1 MIRIHIFT
9 YSEDA
14 PEAVAA
20 ARCARMACPS
30 ALVRVLDDCHAPVD
44 AATVAALEELGAIY
58 EQTSWM
64 RGGNL
69 RGPGAIVGVLRSM
82 AAGADPGDI
91 LVKLDAD
98 TALLD
103 GDWLHWMA
111 DHPECLWYS
120 SGDDRHLTYGCCY
133 AVRARVAVHLADV
146 LQERHLPDS
155 APEDLTYAL
164 AMIQEYGREA
174 CRIETPWRQ
183 DDAPDS
189 RWSCWCWHSSV
200 ATPDLYA
207 WMFRVVTT
215 GNPRPHGVP
224 RHRRAEVM
232 HQLCDARMRLAE
244 ASITAPDGGTDL
256 PSSR

>member
-9 YSEDA
+9 YSADG

-20 ARCARMACPS
+20 ARCARMVCPS
-30 ALVRVLDDCHAPVD
+30 ALLRVLDDGHAPVD
-44 AATVAALEELGAIY
+44 AATAATLKELGAAY

-82 AAGADPGDI
+82 AAGAAPDDI

-111 DHPECLWYS
+111 DHPECYWYS

-133 AVRARVAVHLADV
+133 AVRAHVAVHLADV
-146 LQERHLPDS
+146 LQERHLPDF
-155 APEDLTYAL
+155 APEDLTLAL
-164 AMIQEYGREA
+164 TVIQEYGRGA
-174 CRIETPWRQ
+174 CRIDAPWRRGE
-183 DDAPDS
+183 AENS
-189 RWSCWCWHSSV
+189 RWSCWCWHS
-200 ATPDLYA
+200 ATASPDLYA
-207 WMFRVVTT
+207 RMFRVVTT
-215 GNPRPHGVP
+215 GNPRPCGVP
-224 RHRRAEVM
+224 RHQRAEVI
-232 HQLCDARMRLAE
+232 HQLCDARIRLAIATE
-244 ASITAPDGGTDL
+244 IAPGKGTDS
-256 PSSR
+256 PSLR

>member
-9 YSEDA
+9 YKDDA
-14 PEAVAA
+14 QEAVAA
-20 ARCARMACPS
+20 ARCARMACPA
-30 ALVRVLDDCHAPVD
+30 ALVRVLDDCHAPVP
-44 AATVAALEELGAIY
+44 AATAASLEAMGAVY

-82 AAGADPGDI
+82 ADGAAPEDI

-103 GDWLHWMA
+103 GDWLHWMT

-120 SGDDRHLTYGCCY
+120 SGDDHHLTYGCCY
-133 AVRARVAVHLADV
+133 AVRAHVAVHLADV

-164 AMIQEYGREA
+164 TMIQEYGRAA
-174 CRIETPWRQ
+174 CRIEAPWR
-183 DDAPDS
+183 PEKTENS
-189 RWSCWCWHSSV
+189 RWSCWCWHSAAAS
-200 ATPDLYA
+200 PDLYA
-207 WMFRVVTT
+207 RMFRVVTT
-215 GNPRPHGVP
+215 GNPRPCGVP
-224 RHRRAEVM
+224 RHQRAEVM
-232 HQLCDARMRLAE
+232 HQLCDAKIRMA
-244 ASITAPDGGTDL
+244 AGAAIAPGDGTDS
-256 PSSR
+256 PSLR

>member
-9 YSEDA
+9 YKEDA

-44 AATVAALEELGAIY
+44 AGTVEALEELGAVY
-58 EQTSWM
+58 DQTSWM

-82 AAGADPGDI
+82 TAGAAPEDI

-98 TALLD
+98 TVLLD
-103 GDWLHWMA
+103 GDWLHWMT

-133 AVRARVAVHLADV
+133 AVRAHVAVHLADV

-164 AMIQEYGREA
+164 TMIEEYGREA
-174 CRIETPWRQ
+174 CRIEVPWRRGESEN
-183 DDAPDS
+183 S
-189 RWSCWCWHSSV
+189 RWSCWCWHSAEAS
-200 ATPDLYA
+200 PDLYA
-207 WMFRVVTT
+207 RMFRMVTT
-215 GNPRPHGVP
+215 GNPRPYGVP
-224 RHRRAEVM
+224 RERRAEIM
-232 HQLCDARMRLAE
+232 HSLCNAKIKLMA
-244 ASITAPDGGTDL
+244 AAAIAPVQGTDQ
-256 PSSR
+256 PSFR

>member
-9 YSEDA
+9 YKEDA

-20 ARCARMACPS
+20 ARCARMACPE
-30 ALVRVLDDCHAPVD
+30 AVVRVLDDCHAPVD
-44 AATVAALEELGAIY
+44 AGTVVALEGLGAIY

-69 RGPGAIVGVLRSM
+69 RGPGAVVGVMRSM
-82 AAGADPGDI
+82 ADGAAPEDI

-103 GDWLHWMA
+103 GDWLRWMA
-111 DHPECLWYS
+111 DHPECYWYS

-133 AVRARVAVHLADV
+133 AVRAHVAVHLADV

-164 AMIQEYGREA
+164 TMIQEYGREV
-174 CRIETPWRQ
+174 CRIEPPWRRGETEE
-183 DDAPDS
+183 S

-200 ATPDLYA
+200 ATPALYA
-207 WMFRVVTT
+207 RMFQAVTT
-215 GNPRPHGVP
+215 GNPRPYGVP
-224 RHRRAEVM
+224 RHQRAEVM
-232 HQLCDARMRLAE
+232 HQLCDAKMRL
-244 ASITAPDGGTDL
+244 TAGGKIAPGDGTDS
-256 PSSR
+256 PSLR

>member
-9 YSEDA
+9 YKEDDQ
-14 PEAVAA
+14 EAVAA

-44 AATVAALEELGAIY
+44 AGTVEALEELGAVY
-58 EQTSWM
+58 DQTSWM

-82 AAGADPGDI
+82 AADASPDDI
-91 LVKLDAD
+91 LVKLDSD

-103 GDWLHWMA
+103 GDWLQWMA
-111 DHPECLWYS
+111 THPECLWYS

-133 AVRARVAVHLADV
+133 AVRAHVAVHLADI
-146 LQERHLPDS
+146 LQARHLPDS

-164 AMIQEYGREA
+164 TMIEEYGREA
-174 CRIETPWRQ
+174 CRIEAPWRRGETEN
-183 DDAPDS
+183 S
-189 RWSCWCWHSSV
+189 RWSCWCWHSAEAS
-200 ATPDLYA
+200 PDLYA
-207 WMFRVVTT
+207 RMFRMVTT

-224 RHRRAEVM
+224 RERRAEVM
-232 HQLCDARMRLAE
+232 HSLCNAKIKLMA
-244 ASITAPDGGTDL
+244 AAAIAPVQGTDQ
-256 PSSR
+256 PSFR